1 METFPEKCIGAFLC
15 FISKTSWK
23 KNKLEEMLRQ
33 LRGSLSHHLQGFVH
47 PRWVAGF
54 LPSTVCLFHGD
65 TFGTKR
71 LGITKQWPLRSQNN
85 QHDVMFEA
93 WNIYVSVANFHAG
106 KWKCAKNPFC
116 YMQFAWKS
124 TRWYKVETIGH
135 TVAGWNHA
143 KSKMLKS
150 LVN

>member
-1 METFPEKCIGAFLC
+1 
-15 FISKTSWK
+15 
-23 KNKLEEMLRQ
+23 MLRQ

-93 WNIYVSVANFHAG
+93 WNMFPLPISTQENGNARRIPSVTCSLPE
-106 KWKCAKNPFC
+106 KVLVDIKLKQSDILLLVEI
-116 YMQFAWKS
+116 MQNL
-124 TRWYKVETIGH
+124 RC
-135 TVAGWNHA
+135 
-143 KSKMLKS
+143 
-150 LVN
+150 